1 MQTHHRGNLT
11 RVGWHAVQQAVV
23 QIYAGRHPR
32 APAMEQPFRIG
43 RDQPGHDLVDRR
55 ALFGLGDGQRTG
67 GWWPRVSRRRCL
79 QQVRAL
85 QAGRGPR
92 VAV

>member
-1 MQTHHRGNLT
+1 
-11 RVGWHAVQQAVV
+11 
-23 QIYAGRHPR
+23 
-32 APAMEQPFRIG
+32 
-43 RDQPGHDLVDRR
+43 
-55 ALFGLGDGQRTG
+55 LGDGQRTG